1 MATSPSLADKR
12 RAFRELHTTG
22 CFVIPNPWNVGTA
35 LYLQRHGFKAL
46 ASTSSGLA
54 HASGY
59 ADGAMSRDQVLAHFR
74 ELAEAVDVPVNADF
88 EDGYAADA
96 DGVAE
101 SVRHALDTGI
111 SGISIEDATGDP
123 AEPLYDFDVAL
134 ARVRAARAAI
144 DAAGGEVVFTARSEG
159 FIVGR
164 PDLEQTVARLKTY
177 AAAGAD
183 CLYAPGITSSEQI
196 TAVVQAVAPRPVNF
210 LMSTA
215 TNFSVADL
223 AALGVRR
230 ISLGG
235 SLARAAWT
243 AFAKVVR
250 EIADDGRF
258 DGLRGMMGNAELNT
272 FFNEE
277 AARRG

>member
-1 MATSPSLADKR
+1 
-12 RAFRELHTTG
+12 
-22 CFVIPNPWNVGTA
+22 
-35 LYLQRHGFKAL
+35 
-46 ASTSSGLA
+46 
-54 HASGY
+54 
-59 ADGAMSRDQVLAHFR
+59 MSRDQVLAHFR